1 MHQRRYS
8 HSGILLNNKLYIVGG
23 CQFPSEKKGGILKS
37 CEYYDLNTWRWHQM
51 CPMISRRSSCSII
64 AYMNEIYV
72 FGGTGS
78 SKNSKLLST
87 IEKYNQK

>member
-1 MHQRRYS
+1 
-8 HSGILLNNKLYIVGG
+8 
-23 CQFPSEKKGGILKS
+23 
-37 CEYYDLNTWRWHQM
+37 M